1 MRPFTVATNEHAVD
15 LTTVAKKDRGANAWK
30 VLTLAGRA
38 RLWGGE
44 KSCQVSLAG
53 EDPGM
58 ASSSKGRASSRK
70 RSSAGKARVISTK
83 RKDALPRTGGVSAGR
98 RKPVVPPPIDALT
111 EPLATA
117 VAARKKKVGSLHQ
130 KERTASRKKATR
142 AAGRASAKLD
152 ELTAMEIVQA
162 LAALEPVM
170 VTALEPVADTVAA
183 VERPAT
189 VHEEFAVTAPEVSEV
204 EALGL
209 VETELDMNAF
219 ALVEELPPAGL
230 AETPAPIAP
239 ALEPAMVTV
248 PEPVA
253 DTVAAAERPATAY
266 EEFAVTALE
275 ATEVEA
281 LAVVET
287 ELEVDAFA
295 IVEELIEAMTAPSIA
310 VGPPPIPEETRAR
323 PLARTTAQS
332 PTPAPPAPH
341 DERRSPM
348 PAISRLLSTLSRW
361 TGVSGTK

>member
-1 MRPFTVATNEHAVD
+1 LERRE
-15 LTTVAKKDRGANAWK
+15 
-30 VLTLAGRA
+30 
-38 RLWGGE
+38 
-44 KSCQVSLAG
+44 SCQACVAG

-83 RKDALPRTGGVSAGR
+83 RKDALPRTGSLSAGP
-98 RKPVVPPPIDALT
+98 RKPVVLPPIDALT

-117 VAARKKKVGSLHQ
+117 VATRKKNVGSLHQ
-130 KERTASRKKATR
+130 KERTASRKKATS

-152 ELTAMEIVQA
+152 KLTAMEIAQA

-189 VHEEFAVTAPEVSEV
+189 AYEELAATAPEVSEV

-209 VETELDMNAF
+209 VETELNMDAF
-219 ALVEELPPAGL
+219 ALVEELPPAGV
-230 AETPAPIAP
+230 AEAPALIAP
-239 ALEPAMVTV
+239 ALEPAMVTA

-253 DTVAAAERPATAY
+253 DTVAAVERPATAY
-266 EEFAVTALE
+266 EEFAVTALK

-287 ELEVDAFA
+287 ELEVDASA
-295 IVEELIEAMTAPSIA
+295 IVEEFIESLTAPSTA

-323 PLARTTAQS
+323 PPARATAQS

-341 DERRSPM
+341 GERRSLV
-348 PAISRLLSTLSRW
+348 PAVSRLLSTFSRW
-361 TGVSGTK
+361 TGVSGAK